1 MKTTIKS
8 TIYLVEYSSTQR
20 VADLQPLSKTAP
32 DVTVIS
38 RIHSTTSKVTLM
50 ILLEHFHKIY
60 RRMRAL

>member
-20 VADLQPLSKTAP
+20 VADAPTLSKTAQ

-50 ILLEHFHKIY
+50 IPLEYFHKFY